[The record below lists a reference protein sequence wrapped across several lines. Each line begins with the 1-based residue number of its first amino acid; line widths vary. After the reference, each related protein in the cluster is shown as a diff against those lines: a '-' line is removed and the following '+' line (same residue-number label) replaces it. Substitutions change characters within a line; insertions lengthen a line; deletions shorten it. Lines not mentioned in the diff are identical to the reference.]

1 MSEIPIQVKITADT
15 DQAIAG
21 IKKVDSAVDA
31 FSKSSKKAASGSN
44 VLTGSFGK
52 FNASALLASNRS
64 RMITQQLSQVA
75 QQSTATGNVMQALAI
90 QAADIGLAFGVA
102 GTIIGALAGLAIPA
116 LVTAFSDG
124 TDAGKEFKETL
135 EGLADARTSL
145 EQQLFAAKRGVA
157 SQELVTAQFE
167 KQKLIQERQLLVLRA
182 MDETGRTRSKTNKEI
197 VALNEKVLTVGME
210 ELRIRRLLQDLQ
222 EDQVRKLNILNGAYV
237 PLTENQRIM
246 ADRAR
251 EAADSFEEMQGKT
264 EKVRDELGQAA
275 FEALRIAGVDMAS
288 PISAAAA
295 EAAKLAATLGI
306 AYAQAAALS
315 GSGTDPGSGKVYSGR
330 GSVVPSKVDS
340 QLAGLGWTAPPKV
353 TARSGGGGGKASRT
367 GLESFISELQTE
379 QEALDLW
386 RVEAMEKLAEAN
398 AEELAMLGGHKEA
411 KLRIEQ
417 EYQDRVNELRQQE
430 QSQTL
435 SSYGTLFGNLST
447 TFASGSD
454 KLLKISKAFSVAQ
467 GLINSYRAYTEV
479 LADPSLIGRPFL
491 RTALAASTLSAGL
504 AQVANIKSVSS
515 GGGGGGA
522 AAATASAPPT
532 QNVVWDIRNATP
544 DTMQQVSGVVDLI
557 NEAGQ
562 QGYVLNIQTVAT

>member
-1 MSEIPIQVKITADT
+1 
-15 DQAIAG
+15 
-21 IKKVDSAVDA
+21 
-31 FSKSSKKAASGSN
+31 
-44 VLTGSFGK
+44 
-52 FNASALLASNRS
+52 
-64 RMITQQLSQVA
+64 
-75 QQSTATGNVMQALAI
+75 
-90 QAADIGLAFGVA
+90 
-102 GTIIGALAGLAIPA
+102 
-116 LVTAFSDG
+116 
-124 TDAGKEFKETL
+124 
-135 EGLADARTSL
+135 
-145 EQQLFAAKRGVA
+145 
-157 SQELVTAQFE
+157 
-167 KQKLIQERQLLVLRA
+167 
-182 MDETGRTRSKTNKEI
+182 
-197 VALNEKVLTVGME
+197 
-210 ELRIRRLLQDLQ
+210 
-222 EDQVRKLNILNGAYV
+222 
-237 PLTENQRIM
+237 
-246 ADRAR
+246 
-251 EAADSFEEMQGKT
+251 
-264 EKVRDELGQAA
+264 
-275 FEALRIAGVDMAS
+275 MAS

-515 GGGGGGA
+515 GGGGRRRGGGYCIGSA
-522 AAATASAPPT
+522 NSERGVGYSQRHTRHHAT
-532 QNVVWDIRNATP
+532 
-544 DTMQQVSGVVDLI
+544 G
-557 NEAGQ
+557 
-562 QGYVLNIQTVAT
+562 